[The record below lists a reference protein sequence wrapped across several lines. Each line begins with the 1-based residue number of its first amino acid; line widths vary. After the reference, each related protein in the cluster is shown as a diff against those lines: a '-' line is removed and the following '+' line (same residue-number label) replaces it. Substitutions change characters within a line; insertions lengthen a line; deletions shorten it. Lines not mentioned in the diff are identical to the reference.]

1 MMMCDQ
7 VHGVMRKANPSSP
20 PPPSRLSPLV
30 AKQYSRRGDKV
41 NRNGYR
47 RVRAVNGE
55 AVEGVGIRLDLFNE
69 ELCNHEENGGICSR
83 RRIYLRSL
91 AALC

>member
-1 MMMCDQ
+1 M
-7 VHGVMRKANPSSP
+7 
-20 PPPSRLSPLV
+20 
-30 AKQYSRRGDKV
+30 

-47 RVRAVNGE
+47 KSESSERER

-83 RRIYLRSL
+83 Q
-91 AALC
+91 